1 METASWKKRGK
12 HVYRTLKELKEKY
25 GTAVALEIKT
35 RKLELERARKPGE
48 QPYFAKHPEVQNDED
63 SHLTLVSVYIRGVF
77 LERASPHPQTSFYLE
92 SKQST

>member
-35 RKLELERARKPGE
+35 RKLELERTRKPGE

-63 SHLTLVSVYIRGVF
+63 SHLTLVSVYIG
-77 LERASPHPQTSFYLE
+77 
-92 SKQST
+92 

>member
-12 HVYRTLKELKEKY
+12 HVYCTLKELKEKY

-35 RKLELERARKPGE
+35 RKLELERTRKPGE

-63 SHLTLVSVYIRGVF
+63 SHLTYWYLF
-77 LERASPHPQTSFYLE
+77 TLDESF
-92 SKQST
+92 SKEPVPRLHSI

>member
-35 RKLELERARKPGE
+35 RKLEQERARKPGE
-48 QPYFAKHPEVQNDED
+48 QPFFAKHPEVKNDED
-63 SHLTLVSVYIRGVF
+63 SHLTGICLHWMIFFGKS
-77 LERASPHPQTSFYLE
+77 HPPYLMPS
-92 SKQST
+92 SK